1 MTDEELC
8 AALRVSQWDV
18 RQKAADRIEAL
29 VRERDH
35 QRRGKDTMAKGWRIS
50 DDGRIEAEARLAK
63 AVVALRRMADGSSD
77 NSEAEA
83 RTALAEIGGEA

>member
-29 VRERDH
+29 VRERDEL
-35 QRRGKDTMAKGWRIS
+35 QQKTVPVWEIPIQI
-50 DDGRIEAEARLAK
+50 IEYCLLRM
-63 AVVALRRMADGSSD
+63 VVTTAQDADEKKALRLWLSKV
-77 NSEAEA
+77 
-83 RTALAEIGGEA
+83 GGER